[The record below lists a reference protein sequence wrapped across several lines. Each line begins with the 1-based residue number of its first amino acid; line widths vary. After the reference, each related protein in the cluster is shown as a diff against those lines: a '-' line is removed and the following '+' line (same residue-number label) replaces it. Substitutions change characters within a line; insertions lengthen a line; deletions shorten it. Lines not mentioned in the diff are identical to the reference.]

1 MVLRPGRKGIT
12 LSIDPNSDD
21 ELYEVNEL
29 EDTIET
35 VIKLTKT
42 EKNSGKK
49 DELEKT
55 STVTK
60 ETQETPPGKT
70 DE

>member
-1 MVLRPGRKGIT
+1 MVLRPRRKGIT
-12 LSIDPNSDD
+12 LSINPNSDD

-35 VIKLTKT
+35 VIKLTRT

-49 DELEKT
+49 DELGET

-60 ETQETPPGKT
+60 ETQETPPRKT